1 MWKFVEVFNEE
12 LKNDLMKSH
21 QLHSSD
27 ISNIEGFVMTDEEID
42 ELNIKDKNVI
52 IRRIPKRY
60 QGCIAD
66 FIADYWDGDYT
77 FERKKYVLIR

>member
-12 LKNDLMKSH
+12 LKNDLMKTH

-27 ISNIEGFVMTDEEID
+27 ISEIEGFVMTDEEID
-42 ELNIKDKNVI
+42 ELNIKDKNVR

-60 QGCIAD
+60 QGYIAD
-66 FIADYWDGDYT
+66 FIVDYWDGDYT
-77 FERKKYVLIR
+77 FERQKYVLMR